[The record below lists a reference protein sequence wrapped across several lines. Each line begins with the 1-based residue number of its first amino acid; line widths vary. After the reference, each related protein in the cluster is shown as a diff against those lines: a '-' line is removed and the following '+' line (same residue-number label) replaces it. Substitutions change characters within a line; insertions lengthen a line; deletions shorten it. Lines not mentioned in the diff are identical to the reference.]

1 MSAIP
6 ALAWRSAFRRAV
18 EKREIAVE
26 DWTNFAMVL
35 RLHAGALGVPF
46 LPTATLFPGDLADQ
60 VDIRTVTCPFTG
72 EELSAVPALN
82 PDVAIIHAHCADE
95 DGNVQLFGLP
105 GDTLEGANASR
116 RIICTVEEIVSRDV
130 VRSRPDRTILPGF
143 RVNAVSLV
151 PWGAHP
157 SYVDGIYD
165 RDDEFYQAWDK
176 ISRTPESLSAWLE
189 KEVFGSAGFEDYV
202 ERLGGDRLKAPQ
214 GQGASS
220 MSAEPSEAERF
231 VALAAREIANGAV
244 CFVGIGVPSL
254 AAITAKKTHAPDM
267 VLIYESGAVD
277 ALPPVPPLST
287 GSPSV
292 VADTAMVTS
301 CLDVFSMLQR
311 GVFDLGMLSAAQVDR
326 FGNLNSTA
334 LGPYATPKVRL
345 VGSGGAHDIA
355 VLAKEIMIMMPHDP
369 APLRGKG
376 RFRHQPRHLARDD
389 RPQEA
394 RRRAAPAADAA
405 RAIHLR
411 GWRTDARRA
420 GCPGSRRKRRWKAFR
435 GTCRSRPG
443 SRNCLPCPANSSPRL
458 PMYSRHWGRG
468 TA

>member
-1 MSAIP
+1 MPPKQISLKDAVAENIRDGDTIFVGGFGQCVPFAIAHEIARQRKTSLTLCRTGADILFDLLIGAGCVGKVSFGYVGNP
-6 ALAWRSAFRRAV
+6 GIGLAHAFRRAV

-46 LPTATLFPGDLADQ
+46 LPTATLFPGDLAGQ

-116 RIICTVEEIVSRDV
+116 RVICTVEEIISRDV

-189 KEVFGSAGFEDYV
+189 REVFGSAGFEEYV
-202 ERLGGDRLKAPQ
+202 ERLGDDRLKA
-214 GQGASS
+214 
-220 MSAEPSEAERF
+220 
-231 VALAAREIANGAV
+231 L
-244 CFVGIGVPSL
+244 
-254 AAITAKKTHAPDM
+254 KDK
-267 VLIYESGAVD
+267 
-277 ALPPVPPLST
+277 
-287 GSPSV
+287 
-292 VADTAMVTS
+292 
-301 CLDVFSMLQR
+301 
-311 GVFDLGMLSAAQVDR
+311 
-326 FGNLNSTA
+326 
-334 LGPYATPKVRL
+334 
-345 VGSGGAHDIA
+345 
-355 VLAKEIMIMMPHDP
+355 
-369 APLRGKG
+369 
-376 RFRHQPRHLARDD
+376 
-389 RPQEA
+389 
-394 RRRAAPAADAA
+394 
-405 RAIHLR
+405 
-411 GWRTDARRA
+411 
-420 GCPGSRRKRRWKAFR
+420 GSRLHER
-435 GTCRSRPG
+435 
-443 SRNCLPCPANSSPRL
+443 
-458 PMYSRHWGRG
+458 
-468 TA
+468 